1 MKESL
6 RKPLKYVLTAVLF
19 LVLAYGFVPQVLG
32 GKIVNQSDISQW
44 TGMTHETVEYNKA
57 NPDDE
62 TAWNGAM
69 FSGMPTVAMYDDFDG
84 DWTKPLYKLLLLGK
98 RPATYLFVALLGAF
112 LLMLSLGLGILPA
125 IGGAIAVA
133 FCSYNM
139 QIIQVGHNTKM
150 QAIAFLPWV
159 LAALV
164 FTYKSALREK
174 KWLRRTVLGSAL
186 FALALSM
193 QVKANHPQITWYLA
207 GIILLYALTLFI
219 SLCVKDRKSLGKFFA
234 ASALLLAVGLV
245 GIATNANKLIPTWEY
260 AKYTMRGGSELS
272 GDENKKGLDIDYATS
287 WSYGIEE
294 TPNILIPNFNGG
306 SSAGRLSAKSE
317 TAALLKKAGYR
328 GHDLS
333 STLSAMPLYWGP
345 QPFTAGPM
353 YVGCIS
359 LFLFMLGLFLYK
371 GKEKWWLLAASVLAV
386 MLAWGSHMMWFTK
399 LMMDCAP
406 MYNKFRTVSMA
417 LIVLQVTV
425 PMLGFM
431 VLDRVLKG
439 EYGFNEIRKPVMIA
453 YAVTAGFCLLCALF
467 PGIAGSF
474 SGASDAQLPEALRE
488 TLAEDRASLLRSDA
502 LRSLVLITAAALV
515 LHLFMMPKNR
525 DGKFSATAACAVV
538 CVLVLFDLFLV
549 GKRYLG
555 DGDFVTKKDFAARY
569 TPRKVDGIILE
580 DRSPSYRVA
589 DISTSTF
596 NDAFPSYFHK
606 SVGGYSPA
614 KLQRYQDLIE
624 KYLSK
629 EINSIIKVVNDCKTV
644 GEVQDKLPYCP
655 VLSALNTR
663 YLILGDDYA
672 PVVNDW
678 AYGTAWFVDNVV
690 AASTPDEE
698 IEFVGLVDLFEE
710 AVVGKDFEW
719 VWDEFTSKKED
730 FAAPVGDNDFVEMV
744 SYTPK
749 EVRYAYDV
757 EKGKIAVFSEI
768 YYPKGWKAYIVPDE
782 KSILEGTGGE
792 SELELFRADWILRG
806 AVIPA
811 GSGEIVMRFEP
822 ESYRTGAAVSRASS
836 IVLIL
841 LIVLSAGTMFMG
853 RKEEE
858 ER

>member
-1 MKESL
+1 MKYIL
-6 RKPLKYVLTAVLF
+6 VVVFF
-19 LVLAYGFVPQVLG
+19 LALAYGFVPQVLG

-69 FSGMPTVAMYDDFDG
+69 FSGMPTVTMYDDFDG

-112 LLMLSLGLGILPA
+112 LLMLSLGLGLLPA

-164 FTYKSALREK
+164 FTYRSASREK
-174 KWLRRTVLGSAL
+174 KWLPWTMGGSAL
-186 FALALSM
+186 FALAISM

-207 GIILLYALTLFI
+207 GMILLYALTLFI
-219 SLCVKDRKSLGKFFA
+219 SVCVRKDRKAMGRFFA
-234 ASALLLAVGLV
+234 ASALLLLVGMV
-245 GIATNANKLIPTWEY
+245 GIATNANKLIPTWDY
-260 AKYTMRGGSELS
+260 TKYTMRGGSELS
-272 GDENKKGLDIDYATS
+272 GESGRKGLDIDYATS

-306 SSAGRLSAKSE
+306 SSSGRLSQKSE
-317 TAALLKKAGYR
+317 TASLLKKAGYR

-353 YVGCIS
+353 YIGCIS

-371 GKEKWWLLAASVLAV
+371 GKEKWWLLAASILAI

-399 LMMDCAP
+399 LMMDYAP

-417 LIVLQVTV
+417 LIVLQVSV

-431 VLDRVLKG
+431 VLDRILRK
-439 EYGFNEIRKPVMIA
+439 EYAFADMRKPVMVA
-453 YAVTAGFCLLCALF
+453 YALTAGFCLLCALF

-474 SGASDAQLPEALRE
+474 SGSADASLPEALRDS
-488 TLAEDRASLLRSDA
+488 LAEDRASLLRADA
-502 LRSLVLITAAALV
+502 LRSFALISLVALV
-515 LHLFMMPKNR
+515 LHVYMMPRKKE
-525 DGKFSATAACAVV
+525 GGFPAKAACAIV
-538 CVLVLFDLFLV
+538 CLLVLFDLFAV

-555 DGDFVTKKDFAARY
+555 ADDFVTKKDFAARY
-569 TPRKVDGIILE
+569 TPRKVDNIILE
-580 DRSPSYRVA
+580 DRSPSYRVV
-589 DISTSTF
+589 DISSNTF

-624 KYLSK
+624 RYLTK
-629 EINSIIKVVNDCKTV
+629 EINSVIGVVNGCATV
-644 GEVQDKLPYCP
+644 GEVQEKMPYCP

-663 YLILGDDYA
+663 YVILGGDYA

-678 AYGTAWFVDNVV
+678 AYGTAWFVDNIV

-719 VWDEFTSKKED
+719 VWDEFTSRKED
-730 FAAPVGDNDFVEMV
+730 FSDPVGDNDFVEMV

-768 YYPKGWKAYIVPDE
+768 YYPEGWKAYICPDE
-782 KSILEGTGGE
+782 NSILEGTGSE

-811 GSGEIVMRFEP
+811 GSGEIVMRYEP
-822 ESYRTGAAVSRASS
+822 ESYRKGAAVSRASS
-836 IVLIL
+836 AFLIL
-841 LIVLSAGTMFMG
+841 LLVLSAGAMLY

-858 ER
+858 R

>member
-1 MKESL
+1 MKENL
-6 RKPLKYVLTAVLF
+6 RKPLKYVLIVVFF

-44 TGMTHETVEYNKA
+44 TAMTHETVEYNKA
-57 NPDDE
+57 NPDDK

-112 LLMLSLGLGILPA
+112 LLMLALGLGLLPA

-164 FTYKSALREK
+164 FTYRRALGEK
-174 KWLRRTVLGSAL
+174 KRWLPGTVLGSVM
-186 FALALSM
+186 FALAVSM

-207 GIILLYALTLFI
+207 VIILLYALTLFI
-219 SLCVKDRKSLGKFFA
+219 SICVKNRKALGRFFA
-234 ASALLLAVGLV
+234 ASALLLAIGLV
-245 GIATNANKLIPTWEY
+245 GIATNANKLVPTWEY
-260 AKYTMRGGSELS
+260 TKYTMRGGSELS
-272 GDENKKGLDIDYATS
+272 GDSNKKGLDLDYATS

-294 TPNILIPNFNGG
+294 TPNLLIPNFNGG
-306 SSAGRLSAKSE
+306 SSAGKLSTKSE

-328 GHDLS
+328 GHDLN

-359 LFLFMLGLFLYK
+359 LFLFILGLFLYE
-371 GKEKWWLLAASVLAV
+371 GKEKWWLLAASILAV
-386 MLAWGSHMMWFTK
+386 LLAWGSHMMWFTK

-417 LIVLQVTV
+417 LVVLQVTV

-431 VLDRVLKG
+431 VLDRVFKG
-439 EYGFNEIRKPVMIA
+439 EYSFEGMRKPVIVA
-453 YAVTAGFCLLCALF
+453 YGVTAGFCLLCLLF

-474 SGASDAQLPEALRE
+474 SGASDASLPEALRE

-502 LRSLVLITAAALV
+502 LRSLILITAVALV
-515 LHLFMMPKNR
+515 LHLYTTPGNKG
-525 DGKFSATAACAVV
+525 GKFKPAAACAIV
-538 CVLVLFDLFLV
+538 CVLVLFDLFFV

-555 DGDFVTKKDFAARY
+555 ADDFVTRKDFAAKY
-569 TPRKVDGIILE
+569 TPRKVDNIILE
-580 DRSPSYRVA
+580 DKSPSYRVA
-589 DISTSTF
+589 DISTNTF

-606 SVGGYSPA
+606 SIGGYSPA
-614 KLQRYQDLIE
+614 KLQRYQDLIDR
-624 KYLSK
+624 YLSR
-629 EINSIIKVVNDCKTV
+629 EINAVIRAVNECETV
-644 GEVQDKLPYCP
+644 GEAQEKLPYCP
-655 VLSALNTR
+655 VLSSLNTR
-663 YLILGDDYA
+663 YIVLGKDNA
-672 PVVNDW
+672 PLVNDW
-678 AYGTAWFVDNVV
+678 AYGTAWFVNNVV
-690 AASTPDEE
+690 AAENPDEE
-698 IEFVGLVDLFEE
+698 LEFVGLVDLFEE
-710 AVVGKDFEW
+710 AVVGKDFDW
-719 VWDEFTSKKED
+719 VWDEFSSRKED
-730 FAAPVGDNDFVEMV
+730 FSDPVGDNDFVEMV
-744 SYTPK
+744 SYSTK

-757 EKGKIAVFSEI
+757 EKGKIAIFSEI
-768 YYPKGWKAYIVPDE
+768 YYPEGWKAYIRPDE
-782 KSILEGTGGE
+782 KSILEGTGDE
-792 SELELFRADWILRG
+792 SELRLFRADWILRG
-806 AVIPA
+806 AIVPA

-822 ESYRTGAAVSRASS
+822 ESYKVGAGVSRASS
-836 IVLIL
+836 IVLIVL
-841 LIVLSAGTMFMG
+841 LVLSAGAVFY

-858 ER
+858 